1 MDTLG
6 KVPVAV
12 HSADVKVLIGN
23 QVGRRDQRVC
33 LLAGK
38 VFTLPLH
45 FQISFCQ
52 CLAGFFAVLAPFL
65 FPRELS
71 MQSLE
76 LLFRFAIVT
85 RIVNP
90 VPFRVG
96 QEGCESDINA
106 NCCARWHMLHLALS
120 PDAQLAIVAIGTL
133 DKAHSLDL
141 LEREGGD
148 CLFLIANQAKTANPT
163 PISESDMFAIN
174 RELPASGFVLDTSIV
189 VLELR
194 IAFLPR
200 LLVFAVLVEPRD
212 SEPRS
217 ISTGLTSLGIERG
230 GKRVLTGYDR
240 TIHLKAM
247 L

>member
-1 MDTLG
+1 MGRKSFFQDIACGIVISVHDQTAIGTHMRADTQRLFDDGITVRTLLAGVLRWDGNDRDSMHDAIGGKPVQEYPPTSIMDTLG
-6 KVPVAV
+6 KVPVAD

-23 QVGRRDQRVC
+23 QVVRRDQRVC
-33 LLAGK
+33 LFAGK
-38 VFTLPLH
+38 IFALPLH

-65 FPRELS
+65 FPREPS

-90 VPFRVG
+90 VPFGVG

-120 PDAQLAIVAIGTL
+120 LDAQLAIVAISTL
-133 DKAHSLDL
+133 DKANSLDL

-148 CLFLIANQAKTANPT
+148 CLFLVPYETKP
-163 PISESDMFAIN
+163 P
-174 RELPASGFVLDTSIV
+174 
-189 VLELR
+189 
-194 IAFLPR
+194 
-200 LLVFAVLVEPRD
+200 D
-212 SEPRS
+212 S
-217 ISTGLTSLGIERG
+217 
-230 GKRVLTGYDR
+230 
-240 TIHLKAM
+240 AA
-247 L
+247 